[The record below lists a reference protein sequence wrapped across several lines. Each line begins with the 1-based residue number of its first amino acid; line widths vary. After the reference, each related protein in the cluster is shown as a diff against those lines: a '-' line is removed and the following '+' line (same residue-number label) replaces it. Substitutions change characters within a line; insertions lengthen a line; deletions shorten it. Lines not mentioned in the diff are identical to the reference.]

1 MYIDSVSLRD
11 VKCFKDI
18 KLKFQTA
25 GQTQDRQSNWNVILG
40 DNGDGKTTLLQAI
53 AVCLMDAATA
63 QKLLDPNDWVRHGQG
78 TAQLTAKLMQEEDD
92 KQQPGRPVKERKSDY
107 AVQYVIV
114 DAGQEIPLEKD
125 TARLPLFSTAEKD
138 ASRLRFFPTATI
150 LEPASDYGHL
160 FDSDYESVIADMDF
174 IKRSALAKRT
184 RSGWHSCGY
193 GAFRRIS
200 GFSTSTA
207 KVDVQLQKRFLT
219 LFEEGAA
226 LYDVESWLKE
236 LDRKAKKSKK
246 GSITRKSLQDATN
259 LILKLLPEVS
269 EIEINDQVSFMWRGN
284 PTSLN
289 QLSDGYR
296 SMFALVVDLLRWLEL
311 SRPDTNIPLNQGRG
325 VVLIDEID
333 AHLHPKWQR
342 QVGFWLTEFFPNIQF
357 IVASHSPFVAM
368 AAGEGALT
376 LLQKEGN
383 VVRANQDVPYVRGWA
398 VDRVLTDLFDM
409 LSLRD
414 PETARLLEEYEELL
428 LAHRADKL
436 EPAQEE
442 RLTQLEND
450 LNARMTGSRDA
461 PEQRE
466 LEQDLAFFADLL
478 RKKRTMTNAQDP
490 TS

>member
-18 KLKFQTA
+18 KLEFQTA
-25 GQTQDRQSNWNVILG
+25 ARTQDRQSNWNVILG

-78 TAQLTAKLMQEEDD
+78 TAQLTAKLIQEEDD
-92 KQQPGRPVKERKSDY
+92 KPQPGRPAKDPKSDY
-107 AVQYVIV
+107 TVQYLIV
-114 DAGQEIPLEKD
+114 DADQEIELGPQINLFD
-125 TARLPLFSTAEKD
+125 LPP
-138 ASRLRFFPTATI
+138 RFFPTATI
-150 LEPASDYGHL
+150 LEPTSDYGRL
-160 FDSDYESVIADMDF
+160 FGPGYESVIADMDF

-200 GFSTSTA
+200 GFSTPTA
-207 KVDVQLQKRFLT
+207 QVDVQLQKRFLT

-236 LDRKAKKSKK
+236 LDRDATKSNKGSKK
-246 GSITRKSLQDATN
+246 RKSLKDATD
-259 LILKLLPEVS
+259 LICKLLPEVS
-269 EIEINDQVSFMWRGN
+269 EIEIQDQVKFMWHGN

-311 SRPDTNIPLNQGRG
+311 SRPDTKIPLNQVRG

-333 AHLHPKWQR
+333 AHLHPRWQR
-342 QVGFWLTEFFPNIQF
+342 QVGFWLTKFFPNIQF

-409 LSLRD
+409 ISLRD
-414 PETARLLEEYEELL
+414 PETARWLEEYEELL
-428 LAHRADKL
+428 LAHRAGKL
-436 EPAQEE
+436 RPAHEK
-442 RLTQLEND
+442 RLAQLEND

-466 LEQDLAFFADLL
+466 LEQDLAFFANQL
-478 RKKRTMTNAQDP
+478 REKGRVTNAQNP

>member
-18 KLKFQTA
+18 KLEFQTA
-25 GQTQDRQSNWNVILG
+25 ARTQDQQSNWNVILG

-63 QKLLDPNDWVRHGQG
+63 QKLLDPTDWVRHGQG
-78 TAQLTAKLMQEEDD
+78 TAQLTAELRQEEGD
-92 KQQPGRPVKERKSDY
+92 KQQPGRPVKDPKSDY
-107 AVQYVIV
+107 TVQYLIV
-114 DAGQEIPLEKD
+114 DAGQEIELGPQQSLFG
-125 TARLPLFSTAEKD
+125 LPS
-138 ASRLRFFPTATI
+138 LRFFPTATI
-150 LEPASDYGHL
+150 LEPASGYGRL
-160 FDSDYESVIADMDF
+160 FGSDYESIIADMDF
-174 IKRSALAKRT
+174 IKRNALARRT

-200 GFSTSTA
+200 GFSTST
-207 KVDVQLQKRFLT
+207 
-219 LFEEGAA
+219 
-226 LYDVESWLKE
+226 LKE
-236 LDRKAKKSKK
+236 LDRKAKKSNK
-246 GSITRKSLQDATN
+246 GSITRRSLQDATD
-259 LILKLLPEVS
+259 LICELLPGVS
-269 EIEINDQVSFMWRGN
+269 EIKIQDQVKFMWHGN

-333 AHLHPKWQR
+333 AHLHPKWQQ
-342 QVGFWLTEFFPNIQF
+342 QVGFWLAEFFPNIQF

-409 LSLRD
+409 ISLRD
-414 PETARLLEEYEELL
+414 PETARWLEEYEELL
-428 LAHRADKL
+428 LAHRAGKL
-436 EPAQEE
+436 KPAHEK
-442 RLTQLEND
+442 RLAQLEND

-478 RKKRTMTNAQDP
+478 REKRTMTNAQDP

>member
-18 KLKFQTA
+18 KLEFQTA
-25 GQTQDRQSNWNVILG
+25 ARTQDQQSNWNVILG

-63 QKLLDPNDWVRHGQG
+63 QKLLDPTDWVRHGQG
-78 TAQLTAKLMQEEDD
+78 TAQLTAELRQEEGD
-92 KQQPGRPVKERKSDY
+92 KQQPGRPVKDPKSDY
-107 AVQYVIV
+107 TVQYLIV
-114 DAGQEIPLEKD
+114 DANQEIELGPQQSLFG
-125 TARLPLFSTAEKD
+125 LPS
-138 ASRLRFFPTATI
+138 LRFFPTATI

-160 FDSDYESVIADMDF
+160 FGPDYESVIADMDF

-207 KVDVQLQKRFLT
+207 RVDVQLQKRFLT

-236 LDRKAKKSKK
+236 LDRKAKKSNK
-246 GSITRKSLQDATN
+246 GSITRRSLQDATD
-259 LILKLLPEVS
+259 LICELLPGVS
-269 EIEINDQVSFMWRGN
+269 EIKIQDQVKFMWHGN

-296 SMFALVVDLLRWLEL
+296 SMFALVIDLLRWLEL
-311 SRPDTNIPLNQGRG
+311 ARSDTKIPLNKVRG

-333 AHLHPKWQR
+333 AHLHPKWQQ
-342 QVGFWLTEFFPNIQF
+342 QVGFWLAEFFPNIQF

-409 LSLRD
+409 ISLRD
-414 PETARLLEEYEELL
+414 PETARWLEEYEELL
-428 LAHRADKL
+428 LAHRAGKL
-436 EPAQEE
+436 KPAHEK
-442 RLTQLEND
+442 RLAQLEND

-478 RKKRTMTNAQDP
+478 REKRTMTNAQDP

>member
-18 KLKFQTA
+18 KLEFQTA
-25 GQTQDRQSNWNVILG
+25 AQTQDRQSNWNVILG

-78 TAQLTAKLMQEEDD
+78 TAQLTAKLRQEEGD
-92 KQQPGRPVKERKSDY
+92 KQQPGRPVKDPKSDY
-107 AVQYVIV
+107 TVQYLIV
-114 DAGQEIPLEKD
+114 DAGQEIGLEKGS
-125 TARLPLFSTAEKD
+125 LFETP
-138 ASRLRFFPTATI
+138 RFFPTATI

-160 FDSDYESVIADMDF
+160 FGPGYESVIDDMDF

-207 KVDVQLQKRFLT
+207 EVDVQLQKRFLT

-236 LDRKAKKSKK
+236 LDRKAKKSRKD
-246 GSITRKSLQDATN
+246 SVARKSLKDAID
-259 LILKLLPEVS
+259 LICKLLPEVS
-269 EIEINDQVSFMWRGN
+269 EIKVQDQVKFIWQGN

-311 SRPDTNIPLNQGRG
+311 SRPDINIPLNEVRG

-398 VDRVLTDLFDM
+398 VGQVLTSLFDM
-409 LSLRD
+409 ISLRD
-414 PETARLLEEYEELL
+414 PETAKLLEEYEELL
-428 LAHRADKL
+428 LAHRAGKL
-436 EPAQEE
+436 KPAQEE
-442 RLTQLEND
+442 ELAKLEND
-450 LNARMTGSRDA
+450 LNARMSGSRDA
-461 PEQRE
+461 PEQRK
-466 LEQDLAFFADLL
+466 LEQDLVFFAGLL
-478 RKKRTMTNAQDP
+478 REKRTMTNAQDP

>member
-1 MYIDSVSLRD
+1 MYIERVNLQD
-11 VKCFKDI
+11 VKCFQDI
-18 KLKFQTA
+18 ELKFQTA

-63 QKLLDPNDWVRHGQG
+63 QKLVDPSDWARHGQG
-78 TAQLTAKLMQEEDD
+78 TAQLTARLIQEEGD
-92 KQQPGRPVKERKSDY
+92 KQQPGRSLKEPRSDY
-107 AVQYVIV
+107 TVRYLIV
-114 DAGQEIPLEKD
+114 DAGQEVPLEKEGV
-125 TARLPLFSTAEKD
+125 PP
-138 ASRLRFFPTATI
+138 RFFPTATI
-150 LEPASDYGHL
+150 LEPTSDYGRL
-160 FDSDYESVIADMDF
+160 FGPDYERVAYDMDF
-174 IKRSALAKRT
+174 IKRNAFAKRQN
-184 RSGWHSCGY
+184 RGWHSCGY

-200 GFSTSTA
+200 GFSSPTA

-236 LDRKAKKSKK
+236 LDRKAKKSQD
-246 GSITRKSLQDATN
+246 SINRKSLNDATD
-259 LILKLLPEVS
+259 LICKLLPQVS
-269 EIEINDQVSFMWRGN
+269 EIKIKDQVEFMWRGN

-311 SRPDTNIPLNQGRG
+311 SRPDTNVPLNQARG
-325 VVLIDEID
+325 LVLIDEID
-333 AHLHPKWQR
+333 AHLHPRWQR

-383 VVRANQDVPYVRGWA
+383 VVRATQDVPHVRGWA
-398 VDRVLTDLFDM
+398 VDQVLTILFDM
-409 LSLRD
+409 ISLRD
-414 PETARLLEEYEELL
+414 PQTARLLEEYEELL
-428 LAHRADKL
+428 LAHRAGEL

-442 RLTQLEND
+442 ELTQLEND
-450 LNARMTGSRDA
+450 LNARMIGSHDA
-461 PEQRE
+461 PKQQEIKA
-466 LEQDLAFFADLL
+466 DLAFFANLL
-478 RKKRTMTNAQDP
+478 REKRRMANAQDP

>member
-18 KLKFQTA
+18 KLEFQTA
-25 GQTQDRQSNWNVILG
+25 ARTQDQQSNWNVILG

-63 QKLLDPNDWVRHGQG
+63 QKLLDPSDWVRYGQG
-78 TAQLTAKLMQEEDD
+78 IAKLTARLIQEEGD
-92 KQQPGRPVKERKSDY
+92 KQQPGRSLKEPSPDY
-107 AVQYVIV
+107 TVRYLIV
-114 DAGQEIPLEKD
+114 DAGQEIPLEKEGV
-125 TARLPLFSTAEKD
+125 PP
-138 ASRLRFFPTATI
+138 RFFPTATI
-150 LEPASDYGHL
+150 LEPTSDYGRL
-160 FDSDYESVIADMDF
+160 FGPDYERVAYDMDF
-174 IKRSALAKRT
+174 IKRNAFAKRQN
-184 RSGWHSCGY
+184 RGWHSCGY

-207 KVDVQLQKRFLT
+207 EVDVQLQKRFLT

-236 LDRKAKKSKK
+236 LDRKAKKSNR
-246 GSITRKSLQDATN
+246 GSITRRSLQDATG
-259 LILKLLPEVS
+259 LVCKLLPGVS
-269 EIEINDQVSFMWRGN
+269 EIKIQDQVEFTWQGN

-311 SRPDTNIPLNQGRG
+311 SRPDTKIPLNQVKG

-398 VDRVLTDLFDM
+398 VGQVLTSLFDM
-409 LSLRD
+409 ISLRD
-414 PETARLLEEYEELL
+414 PETAKLLEEYEELL
-428 LAHRADKL
+428 LAHRAGKL
-436 EPAQEE
+436 KPAQEE
-442 RLTQLEND
+442 ELAQLEND

-466 LEQDLAFFADLL
+466 LEQDLVFFADLL
-478 RKKRTMTNAQDP
+478 REKRTMTNAQDP

>member
-18 KLKFQTA
+18 KLEFQTA
-25 GQTQDRQSNWNVILG
+25 ARTRDQQSNWNVILG
-40 DNGDGKTTLLQAI
+40 NNGDGKTTLLQAI

-78 TAQLTAKLMQEEDD
+78 TAQLTARLMQEEGD
-92 KQQPGRPVKERKSDY
+92 KQQPGRPVKDPKFDY

-125 TARLPLFSTAEKD
+125 TTRLPLFSTAEKD

-150 LEPASDYGHL
+150 LEPASDYSHL
-160 FDSDYESVIADMDF
+160 FGPDYESIIADMDF
-174 IKRSALAKRT
+174 IKRNALAKRT

-200 GFSTSTA
+200 GFSTQTA
-207 KVDVQLQKRFLT
+207 QVDDQLQRRFLT

-226 LYDVESWLKE
+226 LYDVESWLRE
-236 LDRKAKKSKK
+236 LDRKAVKSNKR
-246 GSITRKSLQDATN
+246 STQRQSLKDATN
-259 LILKLLPEVS
+259 LILELLPEVS
-269 EIEINDQVSFMWRGN
+269 DIKINDQVSFMWRGN
-284 PTSLN
+284 PTSLS

-333 AHLHPKWQR
+333 AHLHPRWQR
-342 QVGFWLTEFFPNIQF
+342 QVGFWLTKFFPNIQF
-357 IVASHSPFVAM
+357 VVASHSPFVAM
-368 AAGEGALT
+368 AAGKGALT

-409 LSLRD
+409 LSLHD
-414 PETARLLEEYEELL
+414 PETAGLLEEYEELL
-428 LAHRADKL
+428 LAHRAGKL
-436 EPAQEE
+436 KPTQEE
-442 RLTQLEND
+442 RLAQVEDD
-450 LNARMTGSRDA
+450 LNIRMADSRDS
-461 PEQRE
+461 PEQQK
-466 LEQDLAFFADLL
+466 LEQDLAFFANQL
-478 RKKRTMTNAQDP
+478 REEGRRVNA
-490 TS
+490 

>member
-1 MYIDSVSLRD
+1 MYIDSVNLKD

-18 KLKFQTA
+18 KLEFQTA
-25 GQTQDRQSNWNVILG
+25 ALTQDRQSNWNVILG

-63 QKLLDPNDWVRHGQG
+63 QKLLDPNDWVRHDQK
-78 TAQLTAKLMQEEDD
+78 TAQLTAKLIQEKDD
-92 KQQPGRPVKERKSDY
+92 KPQPGRPVKDPKSDY
-107 AVQYVIV
+107 TVQYLIV
-114 DAGQEIPLEKD
+114 DANQEIELEKE
-125 TARLPLFSTAEKD
+125 TLFEVAPP
-138 ASRLRFFPTATI
+138 RFFPTATI

-160 FDSDYESVIADMDF
+160 FGPDYESVIADMDF
-174 IKRSALAKRT
+174 IKRNALAKRT

-246 GSITRKSLQDATN
+246 GSITRKSLQDATD
-259 LILKLLPEVS
+259 LICKLLPQVY
-269 EIEINDQVSFMWRGN
+269 EIKIQDQVEFMWHGN

-296 SMFALVVDLLRWLEL
+296 SMFALVIDLLRWLEL
-311 SRPDTNIPLNQGRG
+311 ARSDTKIPLNQVKG

-342 QVGFWLTEFFPNIQF
+342 QVGFWLTKFFPNIQF

-398 VDRVLTDLFDM
+398 VGQVLTSLFDM
-409 LSLRD
+409 ISLRD
-414 PETARLLEEYEELL
+414 PETAKLLEEYEELL
-428 LAHRADKL
+428 LAHRAGKL
-436 EPAQEE
+436 KPAQEE
-442 RLTQLEND
+442 ELAQLEND

-461 PEQRE
+461 PEQQE
-466 LEQDLAFFADLL
+466 LEQDLVFFADLL
-478 RKKRTMTNAQDP
+478 REKRTMTNAQDP

>member
-1 MYIDSVSLRD
+1 MYIDSVSLQD
-11 VKCFKDI
+11 VKCFRDI
-18 KLKFQTA
+18 KIKFQTA

-63 QKLLDPNDWVRHGQG
+63 QKLLDPTDWVRHGQG
-78 TAQLTAKLMQEEDD
+78 TAQLTAKLRQEEGD
-92 KQQPGRPVKERKSDY
+92 KQQPGRPAKDPKSDY
-107 AVQYVIV
+107 TVQYLIV
-114 DAGQEIPLEKD
+114 DANQEIKLGQD
-125 TARLPLFSTAEKD
+125 DLFETS
-138 ASRLRFFPTATI
+138 LRFFPTATI
-150 LEPASDYGHL
+150 LEPTSDYGRL
-160 FDSDYESVIADMDF
+160 FGSDYESIIADMDF
-174 IKRSALAKRT
+174 IKRSALARRT

-236 LDRKAKKSKK
+236 LDRKAKKSNK
-246 GSITRKSLQDATN
+246 GSITRRSLQDATD
-259 LILKLLPEVS
+259 LICELLPQVS
-269 EIEINDQVSFMWRGN
+269 EIAINDQVSFMWRGN

-333 AHLHPKWQR
+333 AHLHPKWQQ
-342 QVGFWLTEFFPNIQF
+342 QVGFWLAEFFPNIQF

-409 LSLRD
+409 ISLCD
-414 PETARLLEEYEELL
+414 PETARWLEEYEKLL
-428 LAHRADKL
+428 LAHRAGKL
-436 EPAQEE
+436 KPAQEE
-442 RLTQLEND
+442 KLTQLEND

-466 LEQDLAFFADLL
+466 LEQDLAFFADRL
-478 RKKRTMTNAQDP
+478 REKRTMTNAQDP

>member
-1 MYIDSVSLRD
+1 MYIDSVSLQN
-11 VKCFKDI
+11 VKCFQDI
-18 KLKFQTA
+18 ELKFQTA

-63 QKLLDPNDWVRHGQG
+63 QKLLDPSDWVRHGQG
-78 TAQLTAKLMQEEDD
+78 TARLTAELRQEEGD
-92 KQQPGRPVKERKSDY
+92 KQQPGHPAKDAKLNYTVR
-107 AVQYVIV
+107 YVIV
-114 DAGQEIPLEKD
+114 GAGQEIPLEKEGV
-125 TARLPLFSTAEKD
+125 PP
-138 ASRLRFFPTATI
+138 RFFPTATI

-160 FDSDYESVIADMDF
+160 FGPDYERVANDVDF
-174 IKRSALAKRT
+174 IKRNALAKRKN
-184 RSGWHSCGY
+184 SGWHSCGY

-200 GFSTSTA
+200 GFSSPTA
-207 KVDVQLQKRFLT
+207 KVDAQLQKRFLT

-236 LDRKAKKSKK
+236 LDRKAKKSQD
-246 GSITRKSLQDATN
+246 SINRKSLQDATN
-259 LILKLLPEVS
+259 LICKLLPQVS
-269 EIEINDQVSFMWRGN
+269 EIKIKDQVEFMWRGN
-284 PTSLN
+284 PTSLK

-296 SMFALVVDLLRWLEL
+296 SMFALVIDLLRWLEL
-311 SRPDTNIPLNQGRG
+311 SRPDTNVPLNQARG

-333 AHLHPKWQR
+333 AHLHPRWQR

-376 LLQKEGN
+376 LLEKEGN
-383 VVRANQDVPYVRGWA
+383 VVRANQDVPHVRGWA
-398 VDRVLTDLFDM
+398 VGQVLTSLFDM
-409 LSLRD
+409 ISLRD
-414 PETARLLEEYEELL
+414 PETAKLLEEYEELL
-428 LAHRADKL
+428 LAHRAGKL
-436 EPAQEE
+436 KPAQEE
-442 RLTQLEND
+442 ELAQLEND

-466 LEQDLAFFADLL
+466 LEQDLVFFADLL
-478 RKKRTMTNAQDP
+478 REKRTMTNAQDP